1 MTTSTILQP
10 DSRGRFALGSHLTA
24 SAEGYRVHADRHGTI
39 TLTPIVATMTAEQ
52 QADFLADPVGYAA
65 MLKAAEAVGSG
76 DLETVDVEEFFDGV

>member
-1 MTTSTILQP
+1 
-10 DSRGRFALGSHLTA
+10 
-24 SAEGYRVHADRHGTI
+24 
-39 TLTPIVATMTAEQ
+39 MTAEQ